1 MKPDETA
8 RAADRDDES
17 PAPLPDCAVG
27 RLIRYRKYC
36 ERMAR
41 TGGPYTNSSEIGGK
55 LGVGPSLVRK
65 DLSHFGRLGIR
76 GTGYDM
82 KHLAERLTSLLG
94 GGREWNLA
102 LVGVGNFGAALL
114 GDEGL
119 REGGFRFVAA
129 FDTDPAKI
137 GTERGGT
144 VIRHPSDFGQVIGGT
159 RVDIG
164 VITVPAVSAQEAAA
178 LLARMHV
185 RAILNLAPT
194 ELSPI
199 ENLFVA
205 NLDLSLEMEK
215 LTCEL
220 MMAKSAV
227 AQAEARSA

>member
-1 MKPDETA
+1 MKPDETVG
-8 RAADRDDES
+8 AAGRDDEC
-17 PAPLPDCAVG
+17 PAPLPDRAVG

-41 TGGPYTNSSEIGGK
+41 TGGPYTSSSEIGGT

-82 KHLAERLTSLLG
+82 KHLAERLTRLLG
-94 GGREWNLA
+94 GGRRWNLA
-102 LVGVGNFGAALL
+102 LVGVGNFGSALL

-129 FDTDPAKI
+129 FDEDPAKI
-137 GTERGGT
+137 GTVRGGT
-144 VIRHPSDFGQVIGGT
+144 VISHPSDFGQVIGGV

-164 VITVPAVSAQEAAA
+164 VITVPAASAREAAA

-194 ELSPI
+194 ELPPI

-205 NLDLSLEMEK
+205 NLDLALEMEK